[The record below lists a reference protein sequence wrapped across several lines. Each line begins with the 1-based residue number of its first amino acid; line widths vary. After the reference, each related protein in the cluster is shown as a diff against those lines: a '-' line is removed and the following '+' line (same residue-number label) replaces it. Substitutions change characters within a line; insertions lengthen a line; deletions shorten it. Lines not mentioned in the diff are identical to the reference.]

1 MFETETM
8 AELCVKQGLVT
19 EALGIYRR
27 LVDAAP
33 DAAARA
39 RRSARLAELE
49 RVARGAA
56 EVRADAPGAPAGA
69 PAGEATLTLVRRG
82 DALVLSWALPT
93 ETRAP
98 ALQLLLV
105 RRGDDDVET
114 ETRTVPLDAP
124 RGTTTI
130 DAPGLH
136 SLRAAV
142 GRLDGA
148 RFVPMAR
155 LAPSDA

>member
-1 MFETETM
+1 MTMFETETM

-19 EALGIYRR
+19 EALGMYRR

-33 DAAARA
+33 DDAARA

-56 EVRADAPGAPAGA
+56 EVRADAVGAPGADT
-69 PAGEATLTLVRRG
+69 ATLTLVRRG
-82 DALVLSWALPT
+82 DALIFSWALPP

-105 RRGDDDVET
+105 RRGEDDVET
-114 ETRTVPLDAP
+114 ETRTVPLGAP

-155 LAPSDA
+155 LAPSGA

>member
-1 MFETETM
+1 MTMFETETM

-19 EALGIYRR
+19 EGLGMYRR
-27 LVDAAP
+27 LVDGAP
-33 DAAARA
+33 DAATRA
-39 RRSARLAELE
+39 RRAARLAELE
-49 RVARGAA
+49 RVARGAV
-56 EVRADAPGAPAGA
+56 EVRADAPPATD
-69 PAGEATLTLVRRG
+69 ATLTLVRRG
-82 DALVLSWALPT
+82 DALVFSWTLPP
-93 ETRAP
+93 ETRGP

-114 ETRTVPLDAP
+114 ETRTVPLGAS

-142 GRLDGA
+142 GWLDGA
-148 RFVPMAR
+148 RFVPIAR
-155 LAPSDA
+155 LAPSGA

>member
-1 MFETETM
+1 MTMFETETM

-19 EALGIYRR
+19 EALGMYRR
-27 LVDAAP
+27 LVDGAP
-33 DAAARA
+33 DAATRA
-39 RRSARLAELE
+39 RRAARLAELE

-56 EVRADAPGAPAGA
+56 DVRADAPGAPVG
-69 PAGEATLTLVRRG
+69 PNEPTLTLVRRG
-82 DALVLSWALPT
+82 DALIFSWALPP

-98 ALQLLLV
+98 TLQLLLV
-105 RRGDDDVET
+105 RRGEDDVET
-114 ETRTVPLDAP
+114 ETRTVALGAA

-142 GRLDGA
+142 GWLDGA
-148 RFVPMAR
+148 RFVPIAR
-155 LAPSDA
+155 LAPSGA